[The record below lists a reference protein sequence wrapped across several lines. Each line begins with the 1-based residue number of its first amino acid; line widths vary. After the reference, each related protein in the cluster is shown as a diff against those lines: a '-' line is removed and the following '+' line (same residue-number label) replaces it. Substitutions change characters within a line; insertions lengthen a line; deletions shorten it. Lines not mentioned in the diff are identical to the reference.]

1 VIIAIDGPVA
11 SGKSAVGRRVAE
23 ALGIA
28 FVDSGL
34 MYRAVGCL
42 AVERGVPLDDAEAL
56 GALASSVK
64 VTIDGACVRIGSED
78 YSDRL
83 YRPEVSDAASRVAQA
98 PGVRQAVVAQLRSQA
113 RGPVVMAG
121 RDIGTVV
128 LPDADYKFFLTAGS
142 EERARRRSAQI
153 QARGEQAD
161 PGRLR
166 VEIEERDRR
175 DSHREVA
182 PMRPAEDAVII
193 ETGGLDLAGVVE
205 EVLRH
210 IRKEG
215 ER

>member
-1 VIIAIDGPVA
+1 MIVAIDGPVA

-34 MYRAVGCL
+34 MYRAIGCL
-42 AVERGVPLDDAEAL
+42 ALERGVALDDNAGL
-56 GALASSVK
+56 STLAGSVN
-64 VTIDGACVRIGSED
+64 VRIDGACVRVNGED

-83 YRPEVSDAASRVAQA
+83 YRPEVSEAASRVAQVA
-98 PGVRQAVVAQLRSQA
+98 GVREAVVAQLRAQA
-113 RGPVVMAG
+113 RDPVVMAG

-153 QARGEQAD
+153 EARGERAD

-166 VEIEERDRR
+166 VEIEERDHR
-175 DSHREVA
+175 DSQRAVA
-182 PMRPAEDAVII
+182 PMRPADDAVII
-193 ETGGLDLAGVVE
+193 VTDGLDLAGVVT